1 MARVR
6 FSLGG
11 AGNVPR
17 GGQINFNNIGNPF
30 AVSNQLEA
38 GAAQGD
44 AAFNAQLDALSAP
57 VTTEAA
63 TAEAAP
69 ILAAIDARAGYER
82 PAVRANT
89 FATDAEAGF
98 GLSGRAVQNVD
109 RALGTYDAGTAQARS
124 GAIRQAMAD
133 ITGRNEAASTALM
146 ARANLQETKNAN
158 KRRKLFGIF

>member
-1 MARVR
+1 MARFR

-17 GGQINFNNIGNPF
+17 ATRLPTNLGNPF
-30 AVSNQLEA
+30 AVANQLEQSA
-38 GAAQGD
+38 SAGD

-63 TAEAAP
+63 TAEAQP
-69 ILAAIDARAGYER
+69 ILSAIDARAGYER

-89 FATDAEAGF
+89 FAGDAEAGF

-109 RALGTYDAGTAQARS
+109 RALGTYDAGTAAARS

-133 ITGRNEAASTALM
+133 ITGRNQAAATGIM
-146 ARANLQETKNAN
+146 ARAQLQEQKNAN
-158 KRRKLFGIF
+158 KRRKFLGIF